1 MSVATFSIHSPWVKG
16 TVRFLGAIAIPV
28 GIVWAFMSAQHAA
41 DDQYTRETQ
50 VMKDHPTA
58 QGSSVTDY
66 ELKEVD
72 DTNTVKWQL
81 VAKSGKSTEDNKI
94 VDIEGVTMKFFDGP
108 NVKMSVTAPLGNVN
122 AETRYVKLGSR
133 KGQRVK
139 GDGDSGKSTFS
150 AETIELDK
158 NNQFFATGGVII
170 EWTEVAKV
178 TGNEARGKLDKGSF
192 QDVKVVGHT
201 HAVIA
206 VK

>member
-1 MSVATFSIHSPWVKG
+1 MSVATFSIHSPWIKSSIK
-16 TVRFLGAIAIPV
+16 FIGAISIPV
-28 GIVWAFMSAQHAA
+28 GLVWGFMAAQKQAEIDYNDHINQTKA
-41 DDQYTRETQ
+41 
-50 VMKDHPTA
+50 HPTTS
-58 QGSSVTDY
+58 GTNVTDY

-81 VAKSGKSTEDNKI
+81 VAKHGKSTEDNKTI
-94 VDIEGVTMKFFDGP
+94 DVEGVTMKFFDGP

-122 AETRYVKLGSR
+122 ADTRYVKLSSS

-139 GDGDSGKSTFS
+139 GDGDSGKSTFE
-150 AETIELDK
+150 AETVELDK
-158 NNQFFATGGVII
+158 KNQFFATGGVII

-192 QDVKVVGHT
+192 QNVKVVGHT